1 LLSEASFGE
10 VIAEARAAGYRL
22 CEFTRFA
29 VARSADARHVIG
41 SLFQGAYAVARTMH
55 EATHVFIEVNP
66 RHASFYRR
74 AFGFVIPAG
83 ERFCERAMAPS
94 VLLLCDLKQFE
105 QRARAV
111 AGYYVA

>member
-1 LLSEASFGE
+1 
-10 VIAEARAAGYRL
+10 
-22 CEFTRFA
+22 
-29 VARSADARHVIG
+29 
-41 SLFQGAYAVARTMH
+41 
-55 EATHVFIEVNP
+55 VFIEVNP

-74 AFGFVIPAG
+74 AFGFVIAAG

-94 VLLLCDLKQFE
+94 VLLLGDLKQFE